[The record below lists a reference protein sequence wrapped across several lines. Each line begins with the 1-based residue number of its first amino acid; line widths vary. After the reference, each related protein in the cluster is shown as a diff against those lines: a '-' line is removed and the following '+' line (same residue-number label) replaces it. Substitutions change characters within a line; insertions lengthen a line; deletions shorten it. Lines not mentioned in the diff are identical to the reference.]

1 MRLILILT
9 ALLAFQSAVAA
20 DFEKVFGL
28 AEQGVPEAQ
37 GALGVMYANGLGV
50 QRNDAEAIKWYRKAA
65 DQGFAEA
72 QLLLGYMYDEGRG
85 AIENDAEAMKWLRK
99 AADQGVAEAQNSI
112 GAMHENGKGV
122 PQNDAEAVKWY
133 RKAAELGNAAAQNN
147 LGVMYAN
154 GKGVPQN
161 DAEAVKWFRNAAEL
175 GNASAQNNLH
185 VMSKRDDAIL
195 EADTDNTGHW
205 IDGLLTE
212 LKLAIGVA
220 FSIGCYFVARAVLIP
235 LIERQDKWI
244 YHREVTSEEREAALE
259 AYPLTEK
266 ELEKLAFNERVKIEA
281 AKEQ

>member
-9 ALLAFQSAVAA
+9 ALLTFQAAAAPEFDEMMKLANESNSA
-20 DFEKVFGL
+20 
-28 AEQGVPEAQ
+28 AQ
-37 GALGVMYANGLGV
+37 FNLGVMYDNGDGVPQNDAEAVEWYRKAAELGLV
-50 QRNDAEAIKWYRKAA
+50 DAQVILGNRYHDGKGVPQNDAEAIEWYRKAA
-65 DQGFAEA
+65 AQGNT
-72 QLLLGYMYDEGRG
+72 D
-85 AIENDAEAMKWLRK
+85 
-99 AADQGVAEAQNSI
+99 AQNNL

-195 EADTDNTGHW
+195 EADTDNTGQW

-235 LIERQDKWI
+235 LIERLNKWV
-244 YHREVTSEEREAALE
+244 YHREGTCEEREAALE

-266 ELEKLAFNERVKIEA
+266 ELEKLAFDERVKIEG